1 MPRKINTEC
10 PPVRTASLPVTLADA
25 IERQIRDGAY
35 KVGDKLPSLREL
47 AELHRYAKNTVV
59 TAFELLVSRGLIE
72 PRRGS
77 GYFVVERPESKAADS
92 EAGSLG
98 RAMDIVWMMRE

>member
-1 MPRKINTEC
+1 MTVQDRSRGPAGRAA
-10 PPVRTASLPVTLADA
+10 PLPTPLADS

-35 KVGDKLPSLREL
+35 KTGDNLPSLREL
-47 AELHRYAKNTVV
+47 ANLHKYAKNTVV
-59 TAFELLVSRGLIE
+59 TAFELLVSRGLVE

-77 GYFVVERPESKAADS
+77 GYFVVDKPPSKQTSD

-98 RAMDIVWMMRE
+98 RDRKSVV